1 MSGRPRSFSSTADP
15 TRGCAARA
23 NEPTDTRLR
32 CARKRADRH
41 AAALRAQTSRPTRG
55 GKARPRRGRRA
66 HGGEGAVNEQKEFG
80 CDRFLGLLKDP
91 ARRLLHDN
99 GRAPR
104 GLDDGPA
111 RLPDH

>member
-1 MSGRPRSFSSTADP
+1 M
-15 TRGCAARA
+15 
-23 NEPTDTRLR
+23 
-32 CARKRADRH
+32 
-41 AAALRAQTSRPTRG
+41 
-55 GKARPRRGRRA
+55 
-66 HGGEGAVNEQKEFG
+66 NEQKEFG